1 MAEQQQ
7 RNPNLMNPKA
17 MAAVAGTRGI
27 SESVVLFSEVLT
39 KVNNAKDKPKKIA
52 VLQQYDNAPLRQV
65 LKGAFDKNIVWDL
78 PAGDPPYIA
87 NEAPIGTEHGLLRNE
102 AKRLWHFV
110 KGADNDL
117 TKTQK
122 ETMFIQVLEGL
133 HGDEAKVLL
142 GMKNKSL
149 NKTYKGL
156 TESVVKEAFGWNDNF
171 MRPEPEQK

>member
-1 MAEQQQ
+1 MAEQQ
-7 RNPNLMNPKA
+7 RNPNLMNPA
-17 MAAVAGTRGI
+17 MMKQSQSTSGI
-27 SESVVLFSEVLT
+27 GENVQLMSEILT

-52 VLQQYDNAPLRQV
+52 ILQQNASAPLKQV
-65 LKGAFDKNIVWDL
+65 LKGAFDSNIVWDL

-122 ETMFIQVLEGL
+122 ETMFIQILEGL
-133 HGDEAKVLL
+133 HQDEAKVLL

-149 NKTYKGL
+149 NKMYKGL
-156 TESVVKEAFGWNDNF
+156 TESVVKEAFGWNDKF
-171 MRPEPEQK
+171 LREEPVQN

>member
-1 MAEQQQ
+1 MAEQQ
-7 RNPNLMNPKA
+7 RNPNLMNPA
-17 MAAVAGTRGI
+17 MMKQSQNTSGI
-27 SESVVLFSEVLT
+27 GENVQLMSEILT

-52 VLQQYDNAPLRQV
+52 ILQQNASAPLKQV
-65 LKGAFDKNIVWDL
+65 LKGAFDSNIVWDL

-122 ETMFIQVLEGL
+122 ETMFIQMLEGL
-133 HGDEAKVLL
+133 HQDEAKVLL

-149 NKTYKGL
+149 NKMYKGL
-156 TESVVKEAFGWNDNF
+156 TESVVKEAFGWNDSF
-171 MRPEPEQK
+171 MREEPVQN

>member
-1 MAEQQQ
+1 MAEQQ
-7 RNPNLMNPKA
+7 RNPNLMNPA
-17 MAAVAGTRGI
+17 MMKSTNTTSGI
-27 SESVVLFSEVLT
+27 GENVQLMSEILT

-52 VLQQYDNAPLRQV
+52 ILQQNASAPLKQV
-65 LKGAFDKNIVWDL
+65 LKGAFDSSIVWDL

-122 ETMFIQVLEGL
+122 ETMFIQMLEGL
-133 HGDEAKVLL
+133 HQDEAKVLL

-149 NKTYKGL
+149 NKMYKGL
-156 TESVVKEAFGWNDNF
+156 TESVVKEAFGWNDKF
-171 MRPEPEQK
+171 LREEPVQN

>member
-1 MAEQQQ
+1 MPTTTA
-7 RNPNLMNPKA
+7 NLNMT
-17 MAAVAGTRGI
+17 MGTDSSSAPLLHEI
-27 SESVVLFSEVLT
+27 LT
-39 KVNNAKDKPKKIA
+39 KVNNAKDKPAKIA
-52 VLQQYDNAPLRQV
+52 VLKKNDSVPLRQV

-122 ETMFIQVLEGL
+122 ETMFIQILEGL
-133 HGDEAKVLL
+133 HQDEAKVLL
-142 GMKNKSL
+142 GMKSKSL
-149 NKTYKGL
+149 NKMYKGL
-156 TESVVKEAFGWNDNF
+156 TESVVKEAFGWNDDF
-171 MRPEPEQK
+171 MRVEPEQK

>member
-1 MAEQQQ
+1 MEKTYT
-7 RNPNLMNPKA
+7 P
-17 MAAVAGTRGI
+17 
-27 SESVVLFSEVLT
+27 LFSEILDKVHKAKT
-39 KVNNAKDKPKKIA
+39 KDRKVAILRENNTDA
-52 VLQQYDNAPLRQV
+52 LRMV
-65 LKGAFDKNIVWDL
+65 LKSAFDPKIEWVFPD
-78 PAGDPPYIA
+78 GEVPYTP
-87 NEAPIGTEHGLLRNE
+87 NDAPEGAEHTVLAQE

-122 ETMFIQVLEGL
+122 ETMFIQILEGL
-133 HGDEAKVLL
+133 HSDEAKVLL

-156 TESVVKEAFGWNDNF
+156 TESVVKEAFGWNDDF